1 MQLAIDPGYRAN
13 LVAGKSKGKQD
24 VPSDGTSTLAI
35 GFISQN
41 SNDGPIGALGVP
53 WGAPDDLNTFLA
65 MVNNVPSDWFW
76 SAFSIG
82 RNQMAYAAAAV
93 LAKLWLPGAW
103 YVFVGVAAGI
113 AFAMITYREP
123 TDAR

>member
-41 SNDGPIGALGVP
+41 SNDGP
-53 WGAPDDLNTFLA
+53 
-65 MVNNVPSDWFW
+65 M
-76 SAFSIG
+76 
-82 RNQMAYAAAAV
+82 
-93 LAKLWLPGAW
+93 K
-103 YVFVGVAAGI
+103 
-113 AFAMITYREP
+113 
-123 TDAR
+123 